1 MNFTRCCGST
11 KYIEAI
17 KENSEVDLKSH
28 QIFSYGELLEDLS
41 LGDMSTT
48 SLRYQYY
55 RIKHKVNIPAHLSM
69 FTDKIQE
76 KHTWMKALACRHFE
90 SSTVTLRPLVVAV
103 KMAWSLKVIA
113 FRMLERLRA
122 LSKFATKTYCSSS
135 PCDWV
140 ERGILALKKGAQ
152 IPAVRSL

>member
-1 MNFTRCCGST
+1 MNFTWCCGST

-55 RIKHKVNIPAHLSM
+55 RIKHTCSFKYVHWQNTRETHLDEGIGLQT
-69 FTDKIQE
+69 FRVLHCDL
-76 KHTWMKALACRHFE
+76 KAVGCSCEDGVIFEGDCFQDVGEIASIVQIRH
-90 SSTVTLRPLVVAV
+90 
-103 KMAWSLKVIA
+103 
-113 FRMLERLRA
+113 
-122 LSKFATKTYCSSS
+122 
-135 PCDWV
+135 
-140 ERGILALKKGAQ
+140 
-152 IPAVRSL
+152 

>member
-1 MNFTRCCGST
+1 MNFTWCCGST

-69 FTDKIQE
+69 FTDKIQDLDE
-76 KHTWMKALACRHFE
+76 GIGLQTFRVLHCDLKAVGCSCEDGVIFEGDCFQDVGEIASIVQIRH
-90 SSTVTLRPLVVAV
+90 
-103 KMAWSLKVIA
+103 
-113 FRMLERLRA
+113 
-122 LSKFATKTYCSSS
+122 
-135 PCDWV
+135 
-140 ERGILALKKGAQ
+140 
-152 IPAVRSL
+152 